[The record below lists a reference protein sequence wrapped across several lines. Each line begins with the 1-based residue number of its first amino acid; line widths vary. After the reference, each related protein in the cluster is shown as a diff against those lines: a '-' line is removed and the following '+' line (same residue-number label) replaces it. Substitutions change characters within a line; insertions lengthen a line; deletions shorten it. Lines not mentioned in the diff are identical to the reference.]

1 LLLFNIIFAHNKEVG
16 GGLIVRHSRFLL
28 ILMMIIPW
36 FSIPLLGRSTIK
48 RFLPA
53 TILIGCVV
61 RINNITAKKRNWWE
75 FYNSIHPKIPGDIPF
90 ILGPYLLFSIWILKL
105 TYGKLPLFM
114 ITDAIVHILF
124 AFPGMKLLKR
134 LGIVS
139 LIEMKPIQLTL
150 LLTIRGFLL
159 YGFQFAI
166 ENIKQNNIFR
176 SPKIIKRI

>member
-1 LLLFNIIFAHNKEVG
+1 MGKVKIKSVLFNIIFAYPKEIG

-28 ILMMIIPW
+28 ILMMILPW

-53 TILIGCVV
+53 AILIGCVV
-61 RINNITAKKRNWWE
+61 KINNITAKKRNWWK
-75 FYNSIHPKIPGDIPF
+75 FYN
-90 ILGPYLLFSIWILKL
+90 
-105 TYGKLPLFM
+105 TYGKLTLFW
-114 ITDAIVHILF
+114 ITNAIVHVLF

-139 LIEMKPIQLTL
+139 LIQMKPIQLTL

-159 YGFQFAI
+159 YGIQFAI
-166 ENIKQNNIFR
+166 EKSKQNSIFR
-176 SPKIIKRI
+176 SLKLI